1 MTEKR
6 ALLVIDMLNDFVKEK
21 GTLVVPG
28 ANEKLPQFKKR
39 VDEAREKG
47 EIVIYVCDNH
57 RPDDPEFEKWP
68 PHCVEGT
75 WGAQVVDELNPQEN
89 DFKVRKRRYSA
100 FFGTDLDL
108 LLKELGVETL
118 VLTGLVTNI
127 CVMCT
132 AIDAAMRGYKLEVVK
147 DCVVA
152 LDEEMNKFALKE
164 MEEVLGAKI
173 V

>member
-1 MTEKR
+1 MAGKR

-28 ANEKLPQFKKR
+28 ANERLPQFKKR
-39 VDEAREKG
+39 IDEAREKG
-47 EIVIYVCDNH
+47 EVVIYVCDSH

-75 WGAQVVDELNPQEN
+75 WGAQVVDELSPQEN